1 MLKKTRKTTTKAACE
16 SFAIVASKYNRRYVD
31 GMLKAAKA
39 ELTAAGAAA
48 VKVVRVPGAFEIPA
62 VAAALAASESPSY
75 GAIICLGV
83 ILQGET
89 THADH
94 IGQAV
99 SHALADIQVF
109 SSKPVIHE
117 VLQFTSVEQAKVRCL
132 GKEHNRGAEAAQTAI
147 EMAGVMRGLS
157 R

>member
-1 MLKKTRKTTTKAACE
+1 MLKKTRKTSTSAAGE
-16 SFAIVASKYNRRYVD
+16 SFAVVASKYNRRYVD

-39 ELTAAGAAA
+39 ELTAAGAKSI
-48 VKVVRVPGAFEIPA
+48 KVVRVPGAFEVPA
-62 VAAALAASESPSY
+62 VAAALAESDSPNY

-94 IGQAV
+94 IGEAV
-99 SHALADIQVF
+99 THALADIQVF

-117 VLQFTSVEQAKVRCL
+117 VLQFSNEDQARVRCL
-132 GKEHNRGAEAAQTAI
+132 SKERNRGTEAAQTAI
-147 EMAGVMRGLS
+147 EMAAVMRRL